1 MAQGRYRL
9 GVALLLDRPLADEV
23 NGLRRALGDPA
34 LGRIP
39 AHLTLVPPVNVRRD
53 QLAEA
58 AARLRAA
65 ATVVEGP
72 IRLTL
77 GSVATFLPVNP
88 VAFLA
93 VGGETEALRRLRDAV
108 FVSPLE
114 RSLSWPWVPHV
125 TLADGID
132 EARIASA
139 LVALDRFAVVWEVDR
154 LVMLQEGTGRVWQPL
169 SDAALGP
176 RLSVGTGGLALEI
189 ARGRMLD
196 PEARQLV
203 EQAGLVPEA
212 GLVEGAG
219 LAAGPDPGADSE
231 ARRPVLY
238 PIVLSGRRQGQL
250 EGVAAAWAVPD
261 GGRLAVYV
269 RPDSRRQGIGSHLL
283 AHLEAAA
290 RRAGWPYES
299 LGGEG
304 PDGFFQSRGD
314 WVRPIRRPPT
324 RTAPAS

>member
-1 MAQGRYRL
+1 MAPGRYRV
-9 GVALLLDRPLADEV
+9 GVALLLDPPLADEV
-23 NGLRRALGDPA
+23 DGLRRALGDPA
-34 LGRIP
+34 RGRIP

-53 QLAEA
+53 RLGEA
-58 AARLRAA
+58 LARLRAA
-65 ATVVEGP
+65 ASIVGGP
-72 IRLTL
+72 LRLTL
-77 GSVATFLPVNP
+77 GSVSTFLPVNP
-88 VAFLA
+88 VIFLA
-93 VGGETEALRRLRDAV
+93 VGGDTEALHRLRDAV

-114 RSLSWPWVPHV
+114 RNLSWPWVPHV

-132 EARIASA
+132 EPRIASA

-154 LVMLQEGTGRVWQPL
+154 LVMLQEGPGRVWEQL
-169 SDAALGP
+169 SDVALGP
-176 RLSVGTGGLALEI
+176 RVSVGTGGLALEI
-189 ARGRMLD
+189 TRGRMLD
-196 PEARQLV
+196 PEARQI
-203 EQAGLVPEA
+203 
-212 GLVEGAG
+212 VEGAKLLDQAG
-219 LAAGPDPGADSE
+219 LAAGPDPGVESE

-250 EGVAAAWAVPD
+250 EGVAAAWADPD

-269 RPDSRRQGIGSHLL
+269 RPGSRHQGIGSHLL

-299 LGGEG
+299 LAGEG
-304 PDGFFQSRGD
+304 PDGFYRSRGD

>member
-1 MAQGRYRL
+1 MAQGRYRV

-23 NGLRRALGDPA
+23 DGLRRALGDPA

-53 QLAEA
+53 QLYEA

-65 ATVVEGP
+65 AAAVGGP
-72 IRLTL
+72 IGLTL
-77 GSVATFLPVNP
+77 GSVSTFLPANP
-88 VAFLA
+88 VIFLA
-93 VGGETEALRRLRDAV
+93 VGGDMEALRRLRDAA

-114 RSLSWPWVPHV
+114 RNLTWPWIPHV

-154 LVMLQEGTGRVWQPL
+154 VVMLQEGSGRVWEPL
-169 SDAALGP
+169 SDVALGP
-176 RLSVGTGGLALEI
+176 RVLVGTGGLALEI
-189 ARGRMLD
+189 SRGRMLD
-196 PEARQLV
+196 PETRQM
-203 EQAGLVPEA
+203 
-212 GLVEGAG
+212 VEGAG
-219 LAAGPDPGADSE
+219 LATGPDPGAGLG
-231 ARRPVLY
+231 APGPPFY

-250 EGVAAAWAVPD
+250 EGMAAAWAEPA
-261 GGRLAVYV
+261 GGNVAVYV
-269 RPDSRRQGIGSHLL
+269 RPGARRQGIGSHLL

-299 LGGEG
+299 LSGEG
-304 PDGFFQSRGD
+304 PEGFYLARGD